1 MDNDISLKK
10 ESLQFIVD
18 KIQSSGVE
26 FPDIRE
32 RSWSKKDCDAARLL
46 NLLVEAENIFL
57 KLDDFQMN
65 NGQCYPEIENM
76 MLQIGEIRSKY
87 LDFVDNHIEIL
98 DINNNK

>member
-1 MDNDISLKK
+1 MNNDDSLRK

-18 KIQSSGVE
+18 KIQNSGLE
-26 FPDIRE
+26 FPDIRD

-57 KLDDFQMN
+57 KLDDFQME

-76 MLQIGEIRSKY
+76 MLQIGELRSKY
-87 LDFVDNHIEIL
+87 LEFVDNHIEIL
-98 DINNNK
+98 EVNSK